1 MPRRRYRDSGEADG
15 KHYQP
20 CTGAEALWRQAAD
33 RGDTIALGNLAE
45 LREQA
50 GSTHG
55 RYAGT
60 WTNYPYYPSGN
71 IVVFTIEGGLSVV
84 KSTFAT

>member
-1 MPRRRYRDSGEADG
+1 MERPTANTVNGA
-15 KHYQP
+15 
-20 CTGAEALWRQAAD
+20 GAEALWRQTAD
-33 RGDTIALGNLAE
+33 RGDTTALGNLAE

-60 WTNYPYYPSGN
+60 WTNYPSGD
-71 IVVFTIEGGLSVV
+71 IVVFTIEGGLFVV